1 MSGALTPEF
10 VFDLESNMRLVSNQE
25 FDRLSKESYWQLI
38 AKTMTSGAKK
48 ERISWLLD
56 SASLNDYNEEGNVE
70 FEEMVALTTEYESKH
85 VTKGLKVN
93 RAKFEDLDGNGVQ
106 LATNWTRQQAALFAY
121 WPQKQLAKAI
131 LAGESTAGYDG
142 ENYFSTSHPNNPF
155 DDAAG
160 TYANLFTGAAS
171 GAYPGACP
179 IDDSVSLEEA
189 MENLGKLIAYIEG
202 AIKMP
207 NGEDPRMLR
216 VARLVVP
223 PRMKV
228 RAQQLTNAKFI
239 AQDSKGGGGGSAD
252 VSAVISNWE
261 LSPPIVARE
270 LGSAFTS
277 GSDTTFYL
285 LVENILSSELGAFT
299 YVQREPFSITYYTGR
314 GGGTGADAIL
324 DRANELEW
332 HSRGRNVIGLG
343 HPFLM
348 HKCKAA

>member
-1 MSGALTPEF
+1 MAGALTPEF
-10 VFDLESNMRLVSNQE
+10 VFSLESNMRLVSNQE
-25 FDRLSKESYWQLI
+25 FDRLSKESYWQMI
-38 AKTMTSGAKK
+38 AKTLQSSAKK

-56 SASLNDYNEEGNVE
+56 SASLNDYVEEGNVE

-85 VTKGLKVN
+85 VTKGLRVN
-93 RAKFEDLDGNGVQ
+93 RSKFEDLDGNGVQ
-106 LATNWTRQQAALFAY
+106 LATNWTRQQSALFAY

-131 LAGESTAGYDG
+131 LSGETTEAYDG
-142 ENYFSTSHPNNPF
+142 ENYFSDAHPNNPF

-160 TYANLFTGAAS
+160 TYSNIHTAGS
-171 GAYPGACP
+171 GAGACP

-252 VSAVISNWE
+252 VEAVISNWE

-270 LGSAFTS
+270 LGSAFG
-277 GSDTTFYL
+277 GSDTSFYL
-285 LVENILSSELGAFT
+285 LCENILTSELGAFT

-314 GGGTGADAIL
+314 GGGTGVDAIL

-348 HKCKAA
+348 HLCKAV